1 MMTPDERWMQLAYQE
16 AERAFEE
23 GEVPVGAV
31 IVCENQIIARGRNQ
45 IELLK
50 DPTAHAEMIAI
61 TAAAG
66 SLGTKWLENCDI
78 YVTLEPCCMCSGA
91 LVLSRIRRLVF
102 GANDPK
108 AGAVGSLYNLAQD
121 ARLNHRIE
129 VSSGILESKC
139 SAILKEFFVRLRNQA
154 RNN

>member
-1 MMTPDERWMQLAYQE
+1 MMTTAERWMAMAYRE

-31 IVCENQIIARGRNQ
+31 VVHENQVIARGRNQ

-66 SLGTKWLENCDI
+66 SLGTKWLENCDV

-91 LVLSRIRRLVF
+91 LVLSRVRRLVF

-108 AGAVGSLYNLAQD
+108 AGAVGSLYNIPRD
-121 ARLNHRIE
+121 ERLNHRIE
-129 VSSGILESKC
+129 VVSGVLEPKC
-139 SAILKEFFVRLRNQA
+139 SAILKAFFARLRNRI